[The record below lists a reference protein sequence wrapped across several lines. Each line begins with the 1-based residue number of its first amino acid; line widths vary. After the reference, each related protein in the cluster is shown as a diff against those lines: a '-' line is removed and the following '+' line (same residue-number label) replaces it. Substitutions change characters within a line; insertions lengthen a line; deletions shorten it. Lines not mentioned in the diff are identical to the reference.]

1 MLKPLAPSEVSSSTA
16 RSWSRVMLTAT
27 AKRVKTRRRAVWSQ
41 RRQFPFHHISL
52 SEARQSLGWRL
63 PFIIES
69 EQTII
74 TSRCRDSRSTSRYGS
89 LFVAQH
95 QIVNVVQSSAIL
107 ANVVLLR
114 AYYERPNFYS
124 AAVHISQS
132 TGSLM
137 VSHSNTRDKTSS

>member
-1 MLKPLAPSEVSSSTA
+1 MLKPLALSEVSSSTA

-27 AKRVKTRRRAVWSQ
+27 AKRVKTSRRAVWSQ
-41 RRQFPFHHISL
+41 RRQLPFHHISR
-52 SEARQSLGWRL
+52 SEAHKSLGWRL

-69 EQTII
+69 DQTII

-95 QIVNVVQSSAIL
+95 QIANVVQSSAIL

-137 VSHSNTRDKTSS
+137 VSHSNTQDKTSS